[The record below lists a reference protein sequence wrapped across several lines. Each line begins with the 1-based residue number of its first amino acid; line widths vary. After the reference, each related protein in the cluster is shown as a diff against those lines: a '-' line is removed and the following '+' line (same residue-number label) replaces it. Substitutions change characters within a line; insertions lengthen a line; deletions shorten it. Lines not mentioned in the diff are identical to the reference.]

1 MSASEIDRTL
11 VRLAHEIL
19 EKTEDLHRLAFIG
32 IRRRGVPLA
41 LRLADK
47 IKSLE
52 NLAIP
57 VGFLDINLYRDD
69 LSTVSE
75 KPVHNATE
83 ITFPVTGK
91 DIILMDDVLY
101 TGRTIRAALDALFDQ
116 GRPARVQLLGPN
128 RSRLA
133 RTPHRS
139 PLCGPHGPDQRQR
152 DHRGEAPGSGPER
165 QGAAG
170 RENLEQMPGGL
181 LGIELLER
189 AEIEGILDRAKRFQ
203 PRQTD
208 SKKSD
213 QLRGRMIV
221 NLFFEAS
228 TRTRTSFEIAA
239 KRLGADAISIT
250 ASASSVSKGESLVD
264 TLNTLGAMHPDA
276 IVMRHAASG
285 APHFLARYLPTPII
299 NAGDGTHEHPT
310 QALLDARTILDRR
323 PTLDG
328 LRVAII
334 GDIAHSRVARSNMYL
349 LSKFG
354 AQIVLCGPASLLP
367 PELAQLAPGISLTHK
382 MEDAIRDADVIM
394 MLRVQLERQHEAA
407 FSANEYFQF
416 YGLRLEHMG
425 LAKPDAIVMHPGPI
439 NRGREISSEV
449 ADSQRSVI
457 LNQVENGIA
466 VRMAVLERI
475 LGN

>member
-1 MSASEIDRTL
+1 
-11 VRLAHEIL
+11 
-19 EKTEDLHRLAFIG
+19 
-32 IRRRGVPLA
+32 
-41 LRLADK
+41 
-47 IKSLE
+47 
-52 NLAIP
+52 
-57 VGFLDINLYRDD
+57 
-69 LSTVSE
+69 
-75 KPVHNATE
+75 
-83 ITFPVTGK
+83 
-91 DIILMDDVLY
+91 
-101 TGRTIRAALDALFDQ
+101 
-116 GRPARVQLLGPN
+116 
-128 RSRLA
+128 
-133 RTPHRS
+133 
-139 PLCGPHGPDQRQR
+139 
-152 DHRGEAPGSGPER
+152 
-165 QGAAG
+165 
-170 RENLEQMPGGL
+170 MPSGL
-181 LGIELLER
+181 LGIEPLDR
-189 AEIEGILDRAKRFQ
+189 VEIEAILDRAKSFQ
-203 PRQTD
+203 PQQTARR
-208 SKKSD
+208 KSD

-250 ASASSVSKGESLVD
+250 ATGSSVSKGESLVD

-285 APHFLARYLPTPII
+285 APHFLARYLVETPII

-323 PTLDG
+323 PTLEG

-367 PELAQLAPGISLTHK
+367 PELAQLAPGVSLTHK
-382 MEDAIRDADVIM
+382 MEDAIRGADVIM

-416 YGLRLEHMG
+416 YGLRLEHMS

-466 VRMAVLERI
+466 VRMAVLERVLSGI
-475 LGN
+475 AVN

>member
-1 MSASEIDRTL
+1 
-11 VRLAHEIL
+11 
-19 EKTEDLHRLAFIG
+19 
-32 IRRRGVPLA
+32 
-41 LRLADK
+41 
-47 IKSLE
+47 
-52 NLAIP
+52 
-57 VGFLDINLYRDD
+57 
-69 LSTVSE
+69 
-75 KPVHNATE
+75 
-83 ITFPVTGK
+83 
-91 DIILMDDVLY
+91 
-101 TGRTIRAALDALFDQ
+101 
-116 GRPARVQLLGPN
+116 
-128 RSRLA
+128 
-133 RTPHRS
+133 
-139 PLCGPHGPDQRQR
+139 
-152 DHRGEAPGSGPER
+152 
-165 QGAAG
+165 
-170 RENLEQMPGGL
+170 MPSGL
-181 LGIELLER
+181 LGIEPLDR
-189 AEIEGILDRAKRFQ
+189 VEIEAILDRAKNFQ
-203 PRQTD
+203 AQQSARR
-208 SKKSD
+208 KSD

-250 ASASSVSKGESLVD
+250 ATGSSVSKGESLVD

-285 APHFLARYLPTPII
+285 APHFLARYLVETPII

-323 PTLDG
+323 PTLEG

-416 YGLRLEHMG
+416 YGLRLEHMS

-466 VRMAVLERI
+466 VRMAVLESI